1 MTIKKRKIIYMV
13 LAAVILAV
21 GGTVLFLD
29 EIVKTAINN
38 IAPQVTK
45 TKVTVDSVGLGL
57 FSGKF
62 TVSGIDIAN
71 PKGFSEEAS
80 VFVLNKVDVDVEMS
94 TLMKDVVVINKIAV
108 DGAEFFYELKGGSS
122 NVSAL
127 MNNINS
133 FLGESKKKTGKADKA
148 KSEPED
154 TAASKK
160 VFVKEFTF
168 TNGKIAVGA
177 GLTKKAA
184 DITLD
189 IPTLTLKNIGSEDK
203 GAAIA
208 DVIAQGM
215 AAFSSSAMAVIA
227 SDGAKSLLKSGSGFV
242 DTLKSLFD

>member
-1 MTIKKRKIIYMV
+1 MAIKKRKVVYIV
-13 LAAVILAV
+13 LAAIIFAV

-45 TKVTVDSVGLGL
+45 TRVSVDSVSLGL
-57 FSGKF
+57 LSGDF
-62 TVSGIDIAN
+62 MVSGVDVAN
-71 PKGFSEEAS
+71 PKGFSEAS
-80 VFVLNKVDVDVEMS
+80 VFVLNKVDVDVDMS
-94 TLMKDVVVINKIAV
+94 TLMKDVVVVNKIVV

-127 MNNINS
+127 MDNVNS
-133 FLGESKKKTGKADKA
+133 FLGESKKKGKADKA
-148 KSEPED
+148 KTEVED

-184 DITLD
+184 DVTLD

-215 AAFSSSAMAVIA
+215 AAFSASAMAVIA
-227 SDGAKSLLKSGSGFV
+227 SDGAKALLKSGGGIV

>member
-1 MTIKKRKIIYMV
+1 MAIKKRKVVYIV
-13 LAAVILAV
+13 LAAIIFAV

-45 TKVTVDSVGLGL
+45 TRVSVDSVSLGL
-57 FSGKF
+57 LSGDF
-62 TVSGIDIAN
+62 MVSGVDVAN
-71 PKGFSEEAS
+71 PKGFSEAS
-80 VFVLNKVDVDVEMS
+80 VFVLNKVDVDVDMS
-94 TLMKDVVVINKIAV
+94 TLMKDVVVVNKIVV

-127 MNNINS
+127 MDNVNS
-133 FLGESKKKTGKADKA
+133 FLGESKKKGKADKA
-148 KSEPED
+148 KTEVED
-154 TAASKK
+154 TASSKK

-168 TNGKIAVGA
+168 TNGKIAIGA
-177 GLTKKAA
+177 GLTKQAA
-184 DITLD
+184 DVTLD

-215 AAFSSSAMAVIA
+215 AAFSASAMAVIA
-227 SDGAKSLLKSGSGFV
+227 SDGAKALLKSGGGIV

>member
-1 MTIKKRKIIYMV
+1 MTKKRKIIYAV
-13 LAAVILAV
+13 LAVIILAV

-38 IAPQVTK
+38 VAPQVTK
-45 TKVTVDSVGLGL
+45 TRVSVDSVGLGL
-57 FSGKF
+57 FNGNF
-62 TVSGIDIAN
+62 TVSGVDIAN
-71 PKGFSEEAS
+71 PKGFSDAS
-80 VFVLNKVDVDVEMS
+80 VFVLNKVDVDVQMS
-94 TLMKDVVVINKIAV
+94 TLMKDVVVINKIEV
-108 DGAEFFYELKGGSS
+108 DGAEFFYELKGSSS
-122 NVSAL
+122 NISVL

-133 FLGESKKKTGKADKA
+133 FLGESKKKAKTDKA

-168 TNGKIAVGA
+168 TNGKVAIGA
-177 GLTKKAA
+177 GLTKQAA
-184 DITLD
+184 DVTLD

-215 AAFSSSAMAVIA
+215 AAFSSSAMTVVA
-227 SDGAKSLLKSGSGFV
+227 SDGAKALLKGGSGIV